1 MCIKKFIAGTLS
13 VTLIALSS
21 IGSDISSSLT
31 ASAAS
36 DTAGTIK
43 AMSISDSEITI
54 QSENRYCAEAQKIE
68 LSSRANWKFDSKKG
82 TYTCSSGKT
91 KQSLNGKI
99 STCALDRKTLSFS
112 IQIANYGGTDT
123 DELISSNISLQV
135 FNPSGGSNNNWTE
148 PKGLDIRKDKGQSDS
163 KTAVYTVNWDFIS
176 YYGNADTDIKLQ
188 FLNGSFTDCDV
199 SVSCALSSADEGY
212 IYSEV
217 TDNKGQK
224 IHLSIKKSRYLNDQ
238 QYDDWLI
245 TLGRYISS
253 LSDITG
259 IEFRDI
265 YICFDDTSVAMP
277 SSQCDYI
284 RDETG
289 KSVGILIKYPDDTS
303 QYHCRQIMDD
313 YFDWGIMHEISHAY
327 SYLND
332 ITQSYAAY
340 DSLGDEGLVNV
351 RGIAAIQNCSELRS
365 KSIILNGT
373 VLDNYVHALCNSADA
388 DNNAL
393 QNCLF
398 DQLYL
403 YDKYANSFSEGWA
416 VIEKIMLGDSIEMSS
431 ETLDTAIQ
439 FVKESGRCSYGGG
452 GDNTLSFSTRTALRF
467 INVLYYLCS
476 NHPRYGS
483 DQKAFR
489 KFLGSYVGI
498 DVLSHYCNQFLS
510 VADRYD
516 LPTVL
521 YDVDGNNVFDR
532 NDPQAVRD
540 FAAGKITLSPEGVYQ
555 ADYDKDGYVT
565 EQDAD
570 EMEKLLLVE
579 ERDTEAPRGQDAPE
593 IEKKPEN
600 AEHEAAA
607 PPEQNNVEAEKKH
620 RDNNSVRPHLQTRV

>member
-1 MCIKKFIAGTLS
+1 MSKRKFIAGTLS
-13 VTLIALSS
+13 AALIASS
-21 IGSDISSSLT
+21 SVGSISSSLT

-36 DTAGTIK
+36 DTAGTIQ
-43 AMSISDSEITI
+43 AMSITDSEMTV
-54 QSENRYCAEAQKIE
+54 QSENRYRTEAQKVE
-68 LSSRANWKFDSKKG
+68 LSSRANWEFDSKKG
-82 TYTCSSGKT
+82 TYKCPSGKS

-99 STCALDRKTLSFS
+99 STCALDRKTLSFL
-112 IQIANYGGTDT
+112 IQITNHDGTDT
-123 DELISSNISLQV
+123 DEIINNSISLQV
-135 FNPSGGSNNNWTE
+135 FNPSGGSNKNWTE
-148 PKGLDIRKDKGQSDS
+148 PQGLEIRKDTGKSDS
-163 KTAVYTVNWDFIS
+163 KTAVYSVKWDFIS
-176 YYGNADTDIKLQ
+176 YYGNKDTDIKLQ

-199 SVSCALSSADEGY
+199 SVSCVLSAADEGY

-217 TDNKGQK
+217 TDSKGQK
-224 IHLSIKKSRYLNDQ
+224 IHLSIRKSTYLSDQ
-238 QYDDWLI
+238 QYDEWLM

-265 YICFDDTSVAMP
+265 YICFDDPSVFMP

-284 RDETG
+284 TDDTG
-289 KSVGILIKYPDDTS
+289 KNVGILIKYPDDTS

-365 KSIILNGT
+365 KNLILNGT
-373 VLDNYVHALCNSADA
+373 VLDNYVHALSSSANA

-439 FVKESGRCSYGGG
+439 FVKESGSCSYGGG
-452 GDNTLSFSTRTALRF
+452 GDSTLSFSTRTALRF

-540 FAAGKITLSPEGVYQ
+540 FAAGKITLSPEGVFQ
-555 ADYDKDGYVT
+555 ADFDKDGYVT
-565 EQDAD
+565 GQDAD
-570 EMEKLLLVE
+570 EMEKQLTGE
-579 ERDTEAPRGQDAPE
+579 EHDAEAPRGQDAPE

-607 PPEQNNVEAEKKH
+607 PPEQNTVETEKKH
-620 RDNNSVRPHLQTRV
+620 RDNNFVRPHLQARG

>member
-1 MCIKKFIAGTLS
+1 MSKRKFIAGTLS
-13 VTLIALSS
+13 AALIASS
-21 IGSDISSSLT
+21 SVGSISSSLT

-36 DTAGTIK
+36 DTAGTIQ
-43 AMSISDSEITI
+43 AMSIPDSEMTV
-54 QSENRYCAEAQKIE
+54 QSENRYRTEAQKVE
-68 LSSRANWKFDSKKG
+68 LSSRANWEFDSKKG
-82 TYTCSSGKT
+82 TYKCPSGKS

-99 STCALDRKTLSFS
+99 STCALDRKTLSFL
-112 IQIANYGGTDT
+112 IQITNHDGTDT
-123 DELISSNISLQV
+123 DEIINNSISLQV
-135 FNPSGGSNNNWTE
+135 FNPSGGSNKNWTE
-148 PKGLDIRKDKGQSDS
+148 PQGLEIRKDTGQSDS
-163 KTAVYTVNWDFIS
+163 KTAVYSVKWDFIS
-176 YYGNADTDIKLQ
+176 YYGNKDTDIKLQ

-199 SVSCALSSADEGY
+199 SVSCVLSAADEGY

-217 TDNKGQK
+217 TDSKGQK
-224 IHLSIKKSRYLNDQ
+224 IHLSIRKSTYLSDQ
-238 QYDDWLI
+238 QYDEWLM

-265 YICFDDTSVAMP
+265 YICFDDPSVFMP

-284 RDETG
+284 TDDTG
-289 KSVGILIKYPDDTS
+289 KNVGILIKYPDDTS

-365 KSIILNGT
+365 KNLILNGT
-373 VLDNYVHALCNSADA
+373 VLDNYVHALSSSANA

-439 FVKESGRCSYGGG
+439 FVKESGSCSYGGG

-540 FAAGKITLSPEGVYQ
+540 FAAGKITLLPEGVFQ
-555 ADYDKDGYVT
+555 ADFDKDGYVT
-565 EQDAD
+565 GQDAD
-570 EMEKLLLVE
+570 EMEKQLTGE
-579 ERDTEAPRGQDAPE
+579 EHDAEAPRGQNALE

-607 PPEQNNVEAEKKH
+607 PPEQNTVETEKKH
-620 RDNNSVRPHLQTRV
+620 RDNNFVRPHLQARG